1 MHFNN
6 GDEDVADGD
15 VMMTM
20 RLAHDALVDDVLM
33 MTAPSLEVV
42 NKRAAHGRN
51 AVICCLVSSLP
62 TPRFLNTQ
70 LFLLSS
76 QLGPACRPW
85 AARLLTTS
93 KLGAVIISASSIRS
107 S

>member
-42 NKRAAHGRN
+42 NKRAAHGRQ
-51 AVICCLVSSLP
+51 A
-62 TPRFLNTQ
+62 
-70 LFLLSS
+70 
-76 QLGPACRPW
+76 G
-85 AARLLTTS
+85 TS
-93 KLGAVIISASSIRS
+93 
-107 S
+107 